1 MNEKTSRPGLWVV
14 KSKLMLVLAM
24 VKAKVTGQRLF
35 VEWDGFTWQV
45 IED

>member
-1 MNEKTSRPGLWVV
+1 VNEKTNRHGLWVV
-14 KSKLMLVLAM
+14 KSKLVLVLAI
-24 VKAKVTGQRLF
+24 VNAKIAGQRLF